1 MATARPYFLWTV
13 RHNSASS
20 VREGCGRHRASGVN
34 LLTFDAISPR
44 KPRFAVRM
52 AVIVV
57 FWQRKKRIQ
66 VCKTTLVRQNRSM
79 RNPDKWLPKEPDEPE
94 VPEPPGGDGSG
105 GDGEPDSSGTRRG
118 ALVGLIVVVL
128 LVVGGL
134 VLTHVLRGLSQVQDC
149 ALSGRSNCT

>member
-1 MATARPYFLWTV
+1 
-13 RHNSASS
+13 
-20 VREGCGRHRASGVN
+20 
-34 LLTFDAISPR
+34 
-44 KPRFAVRM
+44 
-52 AVIVV
+52 
-57 FWQRKKRIQ
+57 
-66 VCKTTLVRQNRSM
+66 M

-94 VPEPPGGDGSG
+94 VPQPPGGDGSDG
-105 GDGEPDSSGTRRG
+105 GGEPDSTGTRHG